1 MRPGSAAPPVW
12 LQTLATPFSKVIAM
26 SKPLHECCPPDA
38 HGVVSIRGEI
48 DLSSVPDLNRR
59 LAGLRDPVLLDL
71 AQVEF
76 IDCSGLAIL
85 LGEQRRRGT
94 AFRVVATSRAVD
106 RLLEVARL
114 ELTTAPVLESV
125 N

>member
-1 MRPGSAAPPVW
+1 
-12 LQTLATPFSKVIAM
+12 VIAM
-26 SKPLHECCPPDA
+26 SKPLHGCCPPDA

-48 DLSSVPDLNRR
+48 DGSCADLIGQ
-59 LAGLRDPVLLDL
+59 LAGLPDPVLLDL
-71 AQVEF
+71 TQVEF

-85 LGEQRRRGT
+85 LGEQRRRGV
-94 AFRVVATSRAVD
+94 AFRVVAAASRTVD

-125 N
+125 S

>member
-1 MRPGSAAPPVW
+1 
-12 LQTLATPFSKVIAM
+12 M
-26 SKPLHECCPPDA
+26 SNPLHECCPPDA

-48 DLSSVPDLNRR
+48 DVSCADLIGQ
-59 LAGLRDPVLLDL
+59 LAGLPDPVQLDL
-71 AQVEF
+71 SRVGF

-85 LGEQRRRGT
+85 LGEQRHRGT

-125 N
+125 S

>member
-1 MRPGSAAPPVW
+1 V
-12 LQTLATPFSKVIAM
+12 
-26 SKPLHECCPPDA
+26 D
-38 HGVVSIRGEI
+38 
-48 DLSSVPDLNRR
+48 
-59 LAGLRDPVLLDL
+59 
-71 AQVEF
+71 F

-85 LGEQRRRGT
+85 LGEQRRRGK